1 MFTAQFSPV
10 LAMDSTAKAGRMMT
24 IPIRVLGSAVRPQNV
39 MSLRGYV
46 SYDGGKNWKALTV
59 RQGKVVVRNP
69 AVGKGISFRA
79 EVTDT
84 KGDKATLSIYNAYRG
99 M

>member
-1 MFTAQFSPV
+1 
-10 LAMDSTAKAGRMMT
+10 
-24 IPIRVLGSAVRPQNV
+24 

-59 RQGKVVVRNP
+59 RHGKVVVRNP
-69 AVGKGISFRA
+69 SVGKGISFRA

-84 KGDKATLSIYNAYRG
+84 KGDKATLSIYDAYRG